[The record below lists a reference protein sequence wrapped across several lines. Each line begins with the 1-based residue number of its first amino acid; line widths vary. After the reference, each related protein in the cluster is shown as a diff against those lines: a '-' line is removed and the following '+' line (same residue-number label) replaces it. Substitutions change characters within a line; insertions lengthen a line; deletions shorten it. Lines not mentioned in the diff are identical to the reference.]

1 MAFGFLLYFVSGATN
16 RKSEAY
22 LRLQD
27 SLKDLTSYV
36 KVVAPNTKLGSS
48 DELMVR
54 LVQCEELVSTIGI
67 MSIKRIVAGV
77 EAASFIKS
85 FVILAA
91 VLISGVAGPIIIRT
105 SKTAGM
111 GIHIFFCVLTS
122 LIFVEIAWKVIEKRR
137 SYSTSLRARKKM
149 NRHNVIKSAAGVPH
163 RFASSICDFGSS
175 VVSSPGGQRRH
186 DRHSRCAKR
195 FPY

>member
-77 EAASFIKS
+77 EAAPFIKS
-85 FVILAA
+85 
-91 VLISGVAGPIIIRT
+91 S
-105 SKTAGM
+105 
-111 GIHIFFCVLTS
+111 
-122 LIFVEIAWKVIEKRR
+122 
-137 SYSTSLRARKKM
+137 
-149 NRHNVIKSAAGVPH
+149 
-163 RFASSICDFGSS
+163 
-175 VVSSPGGQRRH
+175 
-186 DRHSRCAKR
+186 
-195 FPY
+195 